1 MNKWHLMEQEKTQ
14 MILTFSGNVE
24 AVDSG
29 ERRTISGKIAPYG
42 EIGFT
47 SAGKVVFA
55 PNSISAAEPSKVK
68 LLMSHDNSKPVG
80 RMQSITSNADGLY
93 ASFKVSA
100 SSRGSDA
107 ILLAQEQLMDGLSVG
122 VEVTASK
129 PQKDYLLVTA
139 ATLREVSLVESA
151 AFASAAV
158 QKIAAAA
165 GDMPMDPNTS
175 TSTKVTTTNTVINTT
190 TTETETES
198 EAAVTTA
205 PDQNAPEAATAA
217 EETAAPVVEAARKI
231 IRPSVLDSQTVRS
244 PIINMGSYTEH
255 KIKAALG
262 NDDSKLYVTAADD
275 SFTTNPAFNPTQYL
289 SEFPTNTRFGTPAI
303 DACSRGTLPNSGM
316 TISVPSL
323 VTSAGGQAG
332 VAPTVTV
339 EAEGGAVDATGMVTE
354 YLTGTVSKY
363 SGMNTISV
371 ELLERSDPNFYAELT
386 NQLQNAY
393 LKTLDTT
400 VLAAL
405 ITAGQ
410 QGATQAATSAGI
422 IGYAADAAAKVYQA
436 TGYFAQNYVANP
448 SQWQLLMGS
457 VDSTG
462 RPIYSASQPMNAAG
476 LTQPGS
482 IRGNV
487 LGLDLYV
494 DKNFAVT
501 TNIDDSAV
509 ILAPEAFTVY
519 QSPQAYMSVN
529 VVSNLQV
536 QVAIYGYMA
545 YIAKM
550 PKGIVRFNLT

>member
-1 MNKWHLMEQEKTQ
+1 MQPL
-14 MILTFSGNVE
+14 ILTFSGNIE

-29 ERRTISGKIAPYG
+29 DRRTISGKIAPYG
-42 EIGFT
+42 EIGYT

-55 PNSISAAEPSKVK
+55 EGSISAPEPSRVK

-80 RMQSITSNADGLY
+80 RMQNITSAKDGLY

-158 QKIAAAA
+158 QKISAQE
-165 GDMPMDPNTS
+165 GDMPLDAAET
-175 TSTKVTTTNTVINTT
+175 TSTKITTTNTVINTT
-190 TTETETES
+190 TTETETETES

-205 PDQNAPEAATAA
+205 PDQTAPEAVDAT
-217 EETAAPVVEAARKI
+217 EQAAPVVEAARKI
-231 IRPSVLDSQTVRS
+231 ILPSALNSQRVRT
-244 PIINMGSYTEH
+244 PIVNMGSYTEH

-262 NDDSKLYVTAADD
+262 NEDSKLYVTAADD
-275 SFTTNPAFNPTQYL
+275 SFSTNPAFNPTQYL

-303 DACSRGTLPNSGM
+303 DACSRGTLPANGM
-316 TISVPSL
+316 TINVPSL
-323 VTSAGGQAG
+323 VTSAGGQSG
-332 VAPTVTV
+332 VAPVVTV
-339 EAEGGAVDATGMVTE
+339 EAEAGAVANTGMVTE
-354 YLTGTVSKY
+354 YLTGTVNKY
-363 SGMNTISV
+363 AGMNTISV

-405 ITAGQ
+405 IAAGQ
-410 QGATQAATSAGI
+410 YSSGCDADSAGI
-422 IGYAADAAAKVYQA
+422 IEFASDSARKVYEA
-436 TGYFAQNYVANP
+436 TGYFANNYIANG
-448 SQWQLLMGS
+448 SQWQLLMGAT
-457 VDSTG
+457 DTTG
-462 RPIYSASQPMNAAG
+462 RPIYSASQPMNAGG
-476 LTQPGS
+476 LVQPGS

-494 DKNFAVT
+494 DKNFTAT
-501 TNIDDSAV
+501 TTIDDSAV

-519 QSPQAYMSVN
+519 QSPTAYMSVN

-545 YIAKM
+545 TIAKM
-550 PKGIVRFNLT
+550 PKGIVKFNLN

>member
-1 MNKWHLMEQEKTQ
+1 
-14 MILTFSGNVE
+14 MILTFSGNIE

-47 SAGKVVFA
+47 SAGKVMFA
-55 PNSISAAEPSKVK
+55 PDSIEATEPSKVK
-68 LLMSHDNSKPVG
+68 LLMSHDSTKPVG
-80 RMQSITSNADGLY
+80 RMQSITSAKDGLY

-122 VEVTASK
+122 VEVIASK

-158 QKIAAAA
+158 QKIAASESETVE
-165 GDMPMDPNTS
+165 PNQP
-175 TSTKVTTTNTVINTT
+175 
-190 TTETETES
+190 TETES

-205 PDQNAPEAATAA
+205 PDLTAPEAADAT
-217 EETAAPVVEAARKI
+217 EQAAPTVEAARKI
-231 IRPSVLDSQTVRS
+231 ILPSALNSQRVRT
-244 PIINMGSYTEH
+244 PITSMGAYTEH

-262 NDDSKLYVTAADD
+262 NEDSKLYVTAADD
-275 SFTTNPAFNPTQYL
+275 SFSTNPAFNPTQYL

-303 DACSRGTLPNSGM
+303 DACSRGTLPANGM
-316 TISVPSL
+316 TINIPSL
-323 VTSAGGQAG
+323 VTSAGGQSG
-332 VAPTVTV
+332 VAPVVTV
-339 EAEGGAVDATGMVTE
+339 ENEAGAVENTGMVTE
-354 YLTGTVSKY
+354 YLSGTVKKY
-363 SGMNTISV
+363 SGMNTISI

-386 NQLQNAY
+386 TQLQNAY

-405 ITAGQ
+405 VTAGTV
-410 QGATQAATSAGI
+410 ATTAQAATSAGI
-422 IGYAADAAAKVYQA
+422 IGYTSEAARLVYEA
-436 TGYFAQNYVANP
+436 TGYFANNYIANG
-448 SQWQLLMGS
+448 SQWQLLLGA

-462 RPIYSASQPMNAAG
+462 RPIYSSSQPMNAAG

-494 DKNFAVT
+494 DKNFAAT
-501 TNIDDSAV
+501 TTVDDSAI

-519 QSPQAYMSVN
+519 QSPTAYMSVN

-545 YIAKM
+545 TIAKM
-550 PKGIVRFNLT
+550 PKGIIRYNFT

>member
-1 MNKWHLMEQEKTQ
+1 MKGTMSV
-14 MILTFSGNVE
+14 ILTFSGNIE

-29 ERRTISGKIAPYG
+29 DRRMISGKIAPYG
-42 EIGFT
+42 EIGYT

-55 PNSISAAEPSKVK
+55 EGSITAPETSKVK
-68 LLMSHDNSKPVG
+68 LLMAHDNSAVVG
-80 RMQSITSNADGLY
+80 RMQSMTSAKDGLY

-165 GDMPMDPNTS
+165 GDMPVTPVEAAES
-175 TSTKVTTTNTVINTT
+175 TSTKITTTNTVINTT
-190 TTETETES
+190 TTETETETES

-205 PDQNAPEAATAA
+205 PDQSAPEAVDAT
-217 EETAAPVVEAARKI
+217 EQAAPTVEAARKI
-231 IRPSVLDSQTVRS
+231 ILPSALNSQRVRT
-244 PIINMGSYTEH
+244 PITSMGAYTEH

-262 NDDSKLYVTAADD
+262 NEDSKLYVTAADD
-275 SFTTNPAFNPTQYL
+275 DFSTNPAFSPTQYL
-289 SEFPTNTRFGTPAI
+289 SEFPTNTRFGTPSI
-303 DACSRGTLPNSGM
+303 DACSRGVLPASGM
-316 TISVPSL
+316 TINVPSL
-323 VTSAGGQAG
+323 VTSAGGKSG
-332 VAPTVTV
+332 VAPVVTV
-339 EAEGGAVDATGMVTE
+339 EAEGGAVANTGMVTE
-354 YLTGTVSKY
+354 YLTGTISKY
-363 SGMNTISV
+363 SGMNTLSI

-386 NQLQNAY
+386 QQLQNAY
-393 LKTLDTT
+393 LTRLDTT
-400 VLAAL
+400 VNAAL
-405 ITAGQ
+405 ITAGTV
-410 QGATQAATSAGI
+410 ATTAQAATSAGI
-422 IGYAADAAAKVYQA
+422 IGYASEAARLVYEA
-436 TGYFAQNYVANP
+436 TGYVAQNYIANG
-448 SQWQLLMGS
+448 SQWQLLMGAS
-457 VDSTG
+457 DTTG
-462 RPIYSASQPMNAAG
+462 RPIYSASQPMNAGG

-494 DKNFAVT
+494 DKNFAAT
-501 TNIDDSAV
+501 TTVDDSAI

-519 QSPQAYMSVN
+519 QSPTAYMSVN

-545 YIAKM
+545 TIAKM
-550 PKGIVRFNLT
+550 PKGIIRYNFT